1 MLIRKIRG
9 DECRGRDSLEFT
21 GEIKYTLKND
31 YMFKAVFQK
40 NERIPKWIIASL
52 LHISFYDIQ
61 SIHIENPVILGET
74 VNNKDVTLDL
84 HVILNNDMRMSIE
97 MRALD
102 LNPPM
107 VLFWTQDDIQPVD
120 PTDTNTAQAYP
131 SCLLFSRAYCPG
143 DMP

>member
-1 MLIRKIRG
+1 M
-9 DECRGRDSLEFT
+9 EFT
-21 GEIKYTLKND
+21 GEIKYTLKNNH
-31 YMFKAVFQK
+31 MFKAVFQK
-40 NERIPKWIIASL
+40 NERIPKRIIASL

-61 SIHIENPVILGET
+61 SIHIENPIILGE
-74 VNNKDVTLDL
+74 
-84 HVILNNDMRMSIE
+84 E